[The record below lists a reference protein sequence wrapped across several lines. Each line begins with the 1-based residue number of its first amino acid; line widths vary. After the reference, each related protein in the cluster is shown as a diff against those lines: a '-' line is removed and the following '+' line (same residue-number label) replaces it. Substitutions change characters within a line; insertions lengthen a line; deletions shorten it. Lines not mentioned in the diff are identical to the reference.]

1 MSKLHILCSITLGL
15 LLLTALPA
23 VSTAEGAEGAAEQK
37 PATEWS
43 ALIPEGWAPQA
54 PDMSSFF
61 HDPSAAPGG
70 QIGADA
76 PVVEDLHGTEVILEG
91 WLVPLEIERAERYH
105 EFLLVPYFGACYHV
119 PPPPANQIVHLFLE
133 EGVAHYDLFEPQ
145 RVTGNLRVESQV
157 TDLAAAAYRMVDA
170 TSAIAQW

>member
-1 MSKLHILCSITLGL
+1 MSKKFSVRSIAFGL
-15 LLLTALPA
+15 LISVTLSAPSFA
-23 VSTAEGAEGAAEQK
+23 EEAEGAEAQEA
-37 PATEWS
+37 ATEWS

-54 PDMSSFF
+54 PDMGSFF

-76 PVVEDLHGTEVILEG
+76 PVVEDLHGKKVILEG

-119 PPPPANQIVHLFLE
+119 PPPPANQIVHLYLE
-133 EGVAHYDLFEPQ
+133 DGVAHYDLFEPQ
-145 RVTGNLRVESQV
+145 RVTGRLRIDASNTE
-157 TDLAAAAYRMVDA
+157 LASAAYRMDQASSVN
-170 TSAIAQW
+170 AQW